1 MIPRSDGQMGELYGA
16 PVVVYDGTNA
26 EAIVKAMHL
35 EEGDAVVVIDSKKSL
50 LIRASQ
56 LEEMLVT
63 PEFRHDG
70 TIHFP
75 KPTTAG
81 LIRKLVEEGES

>member
-1 MIPRSDGQMGELYGA
+1 MKPRSDGQLGELYGV
-16 PVVVYDGTNA
+16 PVIVYDGTNA

-35 EEGDAVVVIDSKKSL
+35 EEGDAWVAIDDKKSL
-50 LIRASQ
+50 LISASQ

-70 TIHFP
+70 TIAFP
-75 KPTTAG
+75 KPPTG
-81 LIRKLVEEGES
+81 LTRKLLDEGGEA

>member
-26 EAIVKAMHL
+26 EEIVAAMHL
-35 EEGDAVVVIDSKKSL
+35 SEGDAVVVIDDKKSL

-70 TIHFP
+70 DMHFP
-75 KPTTAG
+75 LPPTG
-81 LIRKLVEEGES
+81 LIRKLVEGEL

>member
-1 MIPRSDGQMGELYGA
+1 MNELYGV

-26 EAIVKAMHL
+26 EEIVKAMHL
-35 EEGDAVVVIDSKKSL
+35 SDGDAVVVIDDKKSL

-63 PEFRHDG
+63 LEFRHDG

-75 KPTTAG
+75 KPPTG
-81 LIRKLVEEGES
+81 LIRKLTEGES